1 MVEFFSLD
9 CICSLFHLSTL
20 TSPLLPGFE
29 GQIFCLYSLN
39 LLVSGTRLLELIKEQ
54 ICPGYSL
61 VIGHWSI
68 VIKFDLYEFV
78 IEMIF
83 LLLLRRFQ
91 DS

>member
-9 CICSLFHLSTL
+9 CICSPFHLSTL

-39 LLVSGTRLLELIKEQ
+39 LPVSGARLVELIKEQ

-61 VIGHWSI
+61 VIG
-68 VIKFDLYEFV
+68 
-78 IEMIF
+78 
-83 LLLLRRFQ
+83 LLRLSLTFMNL
-91 DS
+91 

>member
-1 MVEFFSLD
+1 M
-9 CICSLFHLSTL
+9 
-20 TSPLLPGFE
+20 
-29 GQIFCLYSLN
+29 
-39 LLVSGTRLLELIKEQ
+39 SGTRLLELIKEQ
-54 ICPGYSL
+54 IFPGYSL
-61 VIGHWSI
+61 VIRHWSI